1 MGLWF
6 VSESPRWLVRF
17 QFIISFTFCFLILT
31 KPEEKKIVR
40 TKQTYEA
47 EIICFQAKI
56 GHEKE
61 FQISPQR
68 LRGKHADISDE
79 MAEIQ
84 VRPVNRIFF
93 N

>member
-1 MGLWF
+1 M
-6 VSESPRWLVRF
+6 
-17 QFIISFTFCFLILT
+17 
-31 KPEEKKIVR
+31 R

-61 FQISPQR
+61 FQIALQR

-84 VRPVNRIFF
+84 VRPVNRK
-93 N
+93 NVN